1 MGGSRTARRG
11 AEMANGKFESIEEAD
26 LFVKGLAVHEQAYI
40 YRALYLNGMR
50 LDEAERITSD
60 RKKQKAKD

>member
-1 MGGSRTARRG
+1 
-11 AEMANGKFESIEEAD
+11 MANGKFESIEEAD